1 MTAKKL
7 RLAVFAYCAIC
18 VGARV
23 ALAQEADSGFDLR
36 ATLTAQ
42 SIASSDLTVAPRSG
56 APLSI
61 GSRSVAY
68 PTWKVNE
75 NFFITGSVQLITRPY
90 YLQHLSTPG
99 YGAKGSILQASF
111 NYSRVSSN
119 GSLLLRAGELTTAFG
134 SFLLRYDDVDNALI
148 DLPLEYGYYYS
159 PVSILPVTGAQID
172 VTREKWDARLQFA
185 NSSPANPRGPFS
197 SGQYGNWAGGAGY
210 TIRQGLHIGASA
222 YHGPYLESGYK
233 YYYPGEVSPSR
244 LPANAF
250 GIDVSWAHRHTIAQ
264 GELQKFV
271 MPYTLIPKFRETAG
285 YGELRQVLAP
295 RWFVATRY
303 GVSTTSAAGQVQNLE
318 ASVAFRPD
326 RFQLIKVGYELEH
339 HSQKPDAN
347 DQMLA
352 IQFVTTIHKSLT
364 RQ

>member
-1 MTAKKL
+1 MKTRRL
-7 RLAVFAYCAIC
+7 RLAVFAFCAIG

-23 ALAQEADSGFDLR
+23 SLAQEANSGFDLR
-36 ATLTAQ
+36 ATLTGQ
-42 SIASSDLTVAPRSG
+42 SVASSELTEAPRSG

-75 NFFITGSVQLITRPY
+75 NFFLTGAIQLITRPY
-90 YLQHLSTPG
+90 YFKDLSVSG
-99 YGAKGSILQASF
+99 YGAKGNILQASL

-134 SFLLRYDDVDNALI
+134 SFLLRYDDADNALI
-148 DLPLEYGYYYS
+148 DLPMEYGYYYS
-159 PVSILPVTGAQID
+159 PVSILPVAGAQID
-172 VTREKWDARLQFA
+172 VTRGKWDGRLQFA

-197 SGQYGNWAGGAGY
+197 SGQYGNWAGGVGY
-210 TIRQGLHIGASA
+210 SIRQGLHVGASA

-233 YYYPGEVSPSR
+233 YYYPGEESPSR
-244 LPANAF
+244 LPANAL
-250 GIDVSWAHRHTIAQ
+250 GIDVSWAYRHTAAQ

-303 GVSTTSAAGQVQNLE
+303 GVSTTSATGKVQNLE
-318 ASVAFRPD
+318 TSIAFRPD
-326 RFQLIKVGYELEH
+326 RYQILKVGYELEH
-339 HSQKPDAN
+339 YSQKSQAN

-352 IQFVTTIHKSLT
+352 IQIVTTIHKSLT